1 MVQDYI
7 KKVETLYDIN
17 PQIEWERLKRYKT
30 EYLITLNT
38 IMKYIPHP
46 PAKIIDIGG
55 GPGRYSFE
63 LAKLGYEVTL
73 VDLSNENI
81 KFAKNKSKELN
92 IKLKDYI
99 HGNALD
105 LSFIPNNYYDV
116 VLLLGPLYHIL
127 EESNRIKALKE
138 SIRILKNDKYIFT
151 SYISI
156 TAHFRDI
163 AIRDPERLY
172 KKKEFYDNVL
182 KTGVYLSEKGSTH
195 FTNPD
200 KILKLIKDIKIQFVE
215 LLGCEGI
222 ISGIDEK
229 INKLNDKE
237 FESWLKLNYDFCKEP
252 YILGNSDHFLCVAK
266 NK

>member
-1 MVQDYI
+1 MDQNYI
-7 KKVETLYDIN
+7 KKVEKKYDTN
-17 PQIEWERLKRYKT
+17 PQMEWERLEKHKT
-30 EYLITLNT
+30 EYFITLNT
-38 IMKYIPHP
+38 IMKYIPKP

-73 VDLSNENI
+73 VDLSDENI

-99 HGNALD
+99 HGNVLD
-105 LSFIPNNYYDV
+105 LSFIPDNYYDI

-138 SIRILKNDKYIFT
+138 CIRILKNDKYIFT

-163 AIRDPERLY
+163 ALRDPEKLY
-172 KKKEFYDNVL
+172 KKKDFYDNVL
-182 KTGVYLSEKGSTH
+182 KTGIYISEKGSAH

-200 KILKLIKDIKIQFVE
+200 EILKLIKDVKIQFVE

-222 ISGIDEK
+222 ISGIDEN
-229 INKLNDKE
+229 INKLNNKE
-237 FESWLKLNYDFCKEP
+237 FESWINLNYYFCKER
-252 YILGNSDHFLCVAK
+252 YILGNSDHLLCVAR